1 MFNSQARRSERIF
14 GLRPETLNDI
24 VALTIF
30 LVGLLLFLSLATQTS
45 QGNLIGR
52 LGELVYQV
60 LSFVFGVYVA
70 YVPVL
75 LILGWGISFWS
86 GRRWQHVPARV
97 AGLFLTMVWVCAIL
111 ALPYA
116 EVDFSKENGF
126 RVGGAIGNFLV
137 HRECLNLKGTF
148 GPVGCWILFLGGL
161 IISLLVAADVQ
172 LRPMFVRLWGGLRQL
187 RPSRLFAG
195 RAERP
200 SMFERVSASL
210 GLEAT
215 GEEEPVE
222 RVELAPQ
229 GPAPTKTAAYTVPF
243 GAAGGSVSDV
253 SRDKEGALRLRP
265 ASIGAAEPL
274 NRESVEDREQSTFA
288 CDDQKANQ
296 EDTAPDDLV
305 ALAQQQARVSEVHA
319 YVPPPVD
326 LFRKPDL
333 RVARQSHD
341 EIRRRSEVLER
352 TLAEFDVRATVVNV
366 EQGPTVT
373 CFELELEPGTKISKL
388 TGLEDNIA
396 MAMRAQSVRII
407 APIPGKGT
415 VGLEIP
421 NSHRSPV
428 FLREI
433 LETEA
438 FMTKTSP
445 LAFALG
451 KTITGEP
458 YVCDLAQ
465 MPHLLIAGTTGSGK
479 SVCLNAI
486 ICSIL
491 YRMEPDRV
499 KFIMIDPKRVELNVY
514 RDIPHLLAPV
524 VCEPKQAANALAW
537 AVKEMDSRYKKLEA
551 LGVRNIDGYNAIV
564 CSDQPHPK
572 AMGQQ
577 LEYMPHIV
585 IVVDELSD
593 LMLLARNEVEESIV
607 RLAQMSRAVG
617 MHLIVA
623 TQRPSVNVITGII
636 KANFPCRI
644 AFQVSSKVDS
654 RTILDCAGAEALL
667 GKGDMLFSMA
677 GAPKPIRI
685 QACYVADDEVEC
697 FANYLRQQA
706 RPNYLQVDFSNSL
719 DDETTGERE
728 FEGDNLGESLAGGTT
743 ESMMGGGGASR
754 PRDGRDEDD
763 PDVIDELLVRDAAR
777 VILQAR
783 SASISL
789 LQRRLRIG
797 FARAGRIMDILHE
810 RGIVGPSLG
819 SKPREILVD
828 PEEYLAELEDES
840 QMRF

>member
-1 MFNSQARRSERIF
+1 V
-14 GLRPETLNDI
+14 T
-24 VALTIF
+24 
-30 LVGLLLFLSLATQTS
+30 
-45 QGNLIGR
+45 
-52 LGELVYQV
+52 
-60 LSFVFGVYVA
+60 
-70 YVPVL
+70 
-75 LILGWGISFWS
+75 
-86 GRRWQHVPARV
+86 
-97 AGLFLTMVWVCAIL
+97 
-111 ALPYA
+111 
-116 EVDFSKENGF
+116 
-126 RVGGAIGNFLV
+126 
-137 HRECLNLKGTF
+137 
-148 GPVGCWILFLGGL
+148 
-161 IISLLVAADVQ
+161 
-172 LRPMFVRLWGGLRQL
+172 
-187 RPSRLFAG
+187 
-195 RAERP
+195 
-200 SMFERVSASL
+200 
-210 GLEAT
+210 
-215 GEEEPVE
+215 
-222 RVELAPQ
+222 
-229 GPAPTKTAAYTVPF
+229 
-243 GAAGGSVSDV
+243 
-253 SRDKEGALRLRP
+253 
-265 ASIGAAEPL
+265 
-274 NRESVEDREQSTFA
+274 
-288 CDDQKANQ
+288 
-296 EDTAPDDLV
+296 
-305 ALAQQQARVSEVHA
+305 
-319 YVPPPVD
+319 
-326 LFRKPDL
+326 
-333 RVARQSHD
+333 RQSPD

-421 NSHRSPV
+421 NTHRSPV
-428 FLREI
+428 YLREI
-433 LETEA
+433 LETET
-438 FMTKTSP
+438 FKSKTSP

-654 RTILDCAGAEALL
+654 RTILDSAGAEALL

-677 GAPKPIRI
+677 GATKPIRI
-685 QACYVADDEVEC
+685 QACYVDDHEVER

-719 DDETTGERE
+719 DDETATESE
-728 FEGDNLGESLAGGTT
+728 DVNSGDSLPASKGES
-743 ESMMGGGGASR
+743 ASGDADR
-754 PRDGRDEDD
+754 SRSREEDTD
-763 PDVIDELLVRDAAR
+763 AIDEILVRDAAR
-777 VILQAR
+777 VILRAR

-789 LQRRLRIG
+789 LQRRLKIG

-810 RGIVGPSLG
+810 RGIVGPSVG

-828 PEEYLAELEDES
+828 PDKYLAELEDDIR
-840 QMRF
+840 MRF